1 MQSNWG
7 RIIKM
12 GLEASF
18 QMFQGAY
25 YQAGETG
32 GGRMGQKSYLGRSG
46 GGASTILCT
55 QIITATLLLNIQFT
69 KYIPVSLM

>member
-1 MQSNWG
+1 
-7 RIIKM
+7 M

-32 GGRMGQKSYLGRSG
+32 GGRMGQKSYLGGSG
-46 GGASTILCT
+46 GGGG
-55 QIITATLLLNIQFT
+55 
-69 KYIPVSLM
+69 

>member
-1 MQSNWG
+1 
-7 RIIKM
+7 M

-46 GGASTILCT
+46 GGLVQFSAHK
-55 QIITATLLLNIQFT
+55 LLLLH
-69 KYIPVSLM
+69 YY

>member
-1 MQSNWG
+1 MGADNKNGLGGFISNVSG
-7 RIIKM
+7 
-12 GLEASF
+12 GLLPS
-18 QMFQGAY
+18 G
-25 YQAGETG
+25 GN
-32 GGRMGQKSYLGRSG
+32 GGREDGAKVLLREEW

>member
-1 MQSNWG
+1 
-7 RIIKM
+7 M

-46 GGASTILCT
+46 GGGASTILCT

-69 KYIPVSLM
+69 KYIPVSLT

>member
-1 MQSNWG
+1 
-7 RIIKM
+7 M

-46 GGASTILCT
+46 GGGLVQFSAHK
-55 QIITATLLLNIQFT
+55 LLLLH
-69 KYIPVSLM
+69 YY